1 MNRLDVSFDNLSRV
15 RALPVKSQFAIVA
28 AAALLIV
35 VGLIVAHFVS
45 GRSDPGAVPQPPV
58 QDGSFR
64 PTKAQWDSL
73 QIASVQALPFVS
85 ELVTDGTVA
94 YNDDTTTP
102 VFSPYSGRV
111 AKIFAK
117 PGDIVAR
124 GAPLLS
130 VDASEFAQG
139 QNDLVA
145 AVDAVNA
152 AKAQVKLAEANEQ
165 RQHEMLL
172 AKVGSQKDWLQ
183 SQADLTAAKSAL
195 RTAEIALG
203 TARSRLRILGKSDE
217 EIRKLETASDLQ
229 ATKSEA
235 VVHAPLAGTII
246 QRQVG
251 PGQYIQS
258 GASNP
263 VYQIGDLSTVWVVAN
278 VREADA
284 ARLKLGAE
292 VEVHA
297 LAWPDRVF
305 KAKLA
310 WIAPAIDPVTHRL
323 PVRAEVDNR
332 DGALKPTMFASIRI
346 VTGDA
351 ATAPGVPQ
359 GAIVYEGAD
368 AHVYVARADN
378 TLALRAI
385 RIGRTRGDL
394 VEVAD
399 GLTAGERVVTSGALF
414 IDRAAAG
421 EAQ

>member
-1 MNRLDVSFDNLSRV
+1 MNRLDTSFENLSRARV
-15 RALPVKSQFAIVA
+15 LPVKSQLAIVGA
-28 AAALLIV
+28 ASLLVMVVAIVMHFISGSSNAA
-35 VGLIVAHFVS
+35 VS
-45 GRSDPGAVPQPPV
+45 EPPV

-64 PTKAQWDSL
+64 PTKAQWESL
-73 QIASVQALPFVS
+73 RIASVQALPFVS

-117 PGDIVAR
+117 PGDVVAR
-124 GAPLLS
+124 GAPLFS
-130 VDASEFAQG
+130 VEASEFAQG

-183 SQADLTAAKSAL
+183 SQADLTAARSTQ

-203 TARSRLRILGKSDE
+203 TARSRLRILGKSDA

-235 VVHAPLAGTII
+235 VVGAPLSGTVI

-258 GASNP
+258 GTSNP
-263 VYQIGDLSTVWVVAN
+263 VFQIGDLSTVWVVAN

-284 ARLKLGAE
+284 SQLHLGAD
-292 VEVHA
+292 VEVRA

-346 VTGDA
+346 VTGGAVD
-351 ATAPGVPQ
+351 APGVPQ
-359 GAIVYEGAD
+359 GAIVYEGAA

-385 RIGRTRGDL
+385 RTGRTSGDM

-399 GLTAGERVVTSGALF
+399 GLAAGERVVTSGALF

-421 EAQ
+421 NVE

>member
-1 MNRLDVSFDNLSRV
+1 L
-15 RALPVKSQFAIVA
+15 AIVG
-28 AAALLIV
+28 AAALVIIII
-35 VGLIVAHFVS
+35 GFVMHLATGS
-45 GRSDPGAVPQPPV
+45 ADTAAVREPV
-58 QDGSFR
+58 PDGSFR
-64 PTKAQWDSL
+64 PTKAQWDTL
-73 QIASVQALPFVS
+73 KIASVQTLPFVS

-117 PGDIVAR
+117 PGDVVAR
-124 GAPLLS
+124 CAPLLAIE
-130 VDASEFAQG
+130 ASEFAQG

-152 AKAQVKLAEANEQ
+152 AKAQVRLAEANEQ

-183 SQADLTAAKSAL
+183 SQADLASAKSAQ
-195 RTAEIALG
+195 RTAEVTLG

-229 ATKSEA
+229 TTKSEA
-235 VVHAPLAGTII
+235 VVHAPLAGTIL

-258 GASNP
+258 GATNP
-263 VYQIGDLSTVWVVAN
+263 VFQIGDLSTVWVVAN

-284 ARLKLGAE
+284 SQLQLGAD
-292 VEVHA
+292 VEVRA

-332 DGALKPTMFASIRI
+332 DGALKPTMFTSIRI
-346 VTGDA
+346 VTGGVV
-351 ATAPGVPQ
+351 TAPGVPP
-359 GAIVYEGAD
+359 GAIVYEGTD

-385 RIGRTRGDL
+385 RTGRTSGDI

-399 GLTAGERVVTSGALF
+399 GLAAGERVVTSGALF

-421 EAQ
+421 NTE